1 MAIVIIGVVS
11 FLAGLI
17 VGGLIDFSLVV
28 KYRKQLEKFRNSNAE
43 QLRLLVE
50 QNKKLLEYEQTI
62 NKTWLIFLWFHSNLH
77 H

>member
-62 NKTWLIFLWFHSNLH
+62 NKIRILLLDEKVKL
-77 H
+77 

>member
-62 NKTWLIFLWFHSNLH
+62 NKIRILLLDEKVTL
-77 H
+77 